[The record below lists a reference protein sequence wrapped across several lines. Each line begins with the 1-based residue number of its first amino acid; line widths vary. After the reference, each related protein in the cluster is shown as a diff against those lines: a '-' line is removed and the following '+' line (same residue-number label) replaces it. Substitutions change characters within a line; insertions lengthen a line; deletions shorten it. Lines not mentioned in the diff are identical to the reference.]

1 MNITEPTSSRQYRRT
16 SRKARTSSSAFSA
29 ATAARGRYIGTA
41 KDSLPLID
49 YAFYK
54 ASEEKSLINGVE
66 VAIGKTQD
74 GWHYAQ
80 FTYRGAGFQLT
91 ASGLT
96 DDEFAASAASLIR

>member
-1 MNITEPTSSRQYRRT
+1 MAYNYANDDFSRT
-16 SRKARTSSSAFSA
+16 LSVAVE
-29 ATAARGRYIGTA
+29 

-54 ASEEKSLINGVE
+54 ASEEKSLINDVE

>member
-1 MNITEPTSSRQYRRT
+1 MFLKAFELYYIRT
-16 SRKARTSSSAFSA
+16 NCKSV
-29 ATAARGRYIGTA
+29 
-41 KDSLPLID
+41 
-49 YAFYK
+49 
-54 ASEEKSLINGVE
+54 EEKSLINGVE
-66 VAIGKTQD
+66 VAIGETQD